1 MWNFSLNII
10 KIKLNY
16 INFALFLDKIGKKR
30 DAHMS
35 KHHRTHKKLHH
46 NQHIKQGIIFLFALL
61 MWYLPTPHGLET
73 NAWHLFVIFISVI
86 FSVIIE
92 ATSIFAAS
100 VIALASSI
108 LLGVLTPAQ
117 AYSGF
122 SKGFILLIV
131 VAFLIARAVIKSGL
145 GKRLAF
151 LIIKKFGKSS
161 LGLSYSLIAA
171 DMLIS
176 PAFPSNT
183 ARSGVLFPIVNS
195 LAHDSDSKVANG
207 TRKKLGSFL
216 MMSSMA
222 GITLS
227 SSLWL
232 TAMAA
237 NPTGVAMAKEFGVNI
252 SYGDW
257 VLGALLPVGILFF
270 LVPYIIYKIYPPE
283 MKHTPNAPEVAS
295 QELQKMGSMS
305 KNEWIMASVF
315 VVMLGLWVFSSTLG
329 IDKTAVAF
337 LGLGVLMLAN
347 VFTLDDMKLEGMAL
361 ETLIWFGTLYTMS
374 VFLNKFGF
382 MNYIGLHVAS
392 MVASYSWQMVFII
405 LVISYVL
412 IHYFFVSQTAHMLAL
427 YGVFLGVGI
436 KAGVDPMLLALML
449 LYATNF
455 NAIIT
460 PQGSSANV
468 IYIGSGYITPKEV
481 YKVGG
486 VITLVNTLVFLTVG
500 SLWILFV
507 F

>member
-1 MWNFSLNII
+1 
-10 KIKLNY
+10 
-16 INFALFLDKIGKKR
+16 
-30 DAHMS
+30 MS
-35 KHHRTHKKLHH
+35 KHHKEHKKLHQKEH
-46 NQHIKQGIIFLFALL
+46 FKQLAVFIFAVVLWLV
-61 MWYLPTPHGLET
+61 PTPEGLSA

-86 FSVIIE
+86 VSVIIE
-92 ATSIFAAS
+92 ALPIFTASIIALAAS
-100 VIALASSI
+100 V
-108 LLGVLTPAQ
+108 LLGVLTPKE

-145 GKRLAF
+145 GKRVAF
-151 LIIKKFGKSS
+151 MIIKRFGKSS
-161 LGLSYSLIAA
+161 LGLSYSMVAA
-171 DMLIS
+171 DMIIA

-195 LAHDSDSKVANG
+195 LAHDSGSKVPNG

-237 NPTGVAMAKEFGVNI
+237 NPTGVAIAKEYGVDI
-252 SYGDW
+252 SYGLW
-257 VLGALLPVGILFF
+257 VLGAALPVLVLFF
-270 LVPYIIYKIYPPE
+270 ALPYLIYKIYPPE
-283 MKHTPNAPEVAS
+283 VKHTPDAPQIA
-295 QELQKMGSMS
+295 QEELKKMGKVS
-305 KNEWIMASVF
+305 KNEWIMSSVF
-315 VVMLGLWVFSSTLG
+315 VVMLTLWVFSGTLG

-337 LGLGVLMLAN
+337 LGLGAVMVAN
-347 VFTLDDMKLEGMAL
+347 IFSLEDMKLEGMAL
-361 ETLIWFGTLYTMS
+361 ETLLWFGTLYTMS
-374 VFLNKFGF
+374 VYLNKFGF
-382 MNYIGLHVAS
+382 MSYLGEHITSYVAGYS
-392 MVASYSWQMVFII
+392 ALSVYMV
-405 LVISYVL
+405 LVIAYIL

-427 YGVFLGVGI
+427 FGVFLSVGI
-436 KAGVDPMLLALML
+436 EAGANPTMLSLML

-455 NAIIT
+455 NAVIT

-486 VITLVNTLVFLTVG
+486 AITLLNSVVFLTIGTGWLMMVAN
-500 SLWILFV
+500 
-507 F
+507 